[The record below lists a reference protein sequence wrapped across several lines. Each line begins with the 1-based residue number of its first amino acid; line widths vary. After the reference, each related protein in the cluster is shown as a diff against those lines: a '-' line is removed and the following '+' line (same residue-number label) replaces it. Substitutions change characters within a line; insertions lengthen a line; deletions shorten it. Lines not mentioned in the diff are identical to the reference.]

1 MILGFIQ
8 LIQQIQDYNS
18 CVEDNSCY
26 AVAGG
31 TSFAAPFVT
40 GGLAAIAQHFEGQ
53 LGNTEL
59 VTRLFATANKE
70 GIYANPE
77 IYGQGLMDLAA
88 ATAPVGQVSAMLGN
102 NLSGPMAPAAFT
114 SIHLTNPSFGDSI
127 SRGINNQTAIF
138 LTNFKLRLDDL
149 SME

>member
-1 MILGFIQ
+1 
-8 LIQQIQDYNS
+8 
-18 CVEDNSCY
+18 
-26 AVAGG
+26 
-31 TSFAAPFVT
+31 
-40 GGLAAIAQHFEGQ
+40 
-53 LGNTEL
+53 
-59 VTRLFATANKE
+59 
-70 GIYANPE
+70 
-77 IYGQGLMDLAA
+77 MDLAA

-138 LTNFKLRLDDL
+138 LTNSKLHLDDL